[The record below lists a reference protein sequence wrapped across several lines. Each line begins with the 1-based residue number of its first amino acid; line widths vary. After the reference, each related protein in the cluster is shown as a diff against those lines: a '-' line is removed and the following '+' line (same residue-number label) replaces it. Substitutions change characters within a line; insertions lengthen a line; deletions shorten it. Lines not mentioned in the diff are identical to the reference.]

1 MFPRP
6 VGRAGSVGGRA
17 GWAFSPLLHL
27 CSAPPTAALRPHPLC
42 RRPPLLSPC
51 NCLQNPLAR
60 CEMLYFVIILILK
73 LENKDSFYPMDCFQ
87 KEC

>member
-42 RRPPLLSPC
+42 RRPPPFFLLATAYEIR
-51 NCLQNPLAR
+51 LR
-60 CEMLYFVIILILK
+60 GVLK
-73 LENKDSFYPMDCFQ
+73 SR
-87 KEC
+87 